1 MLEVKEMLEELHNL
15 KELGLINRWVIHKGK
30 IAYEGN
36 VNEQC
41 FIACVNV
48 EEWKSILKNIN
59 EIGKAGLL

>member
-15 KELGLINRWVIHKGK
+15 KELGLISKWVIHKGK

-41 FIACVNV
+41 FIGLVNV
-48 EEWKSILKNIN
+48 EEWKTILKNIN